1 MKIFLPLAVVVFA
14 LSTEL
19 AKADSQTERI
29 RKAAKEKSAAL
40 AAGNY
45 GRVVDS
51 TYPKLVE
58 MIGGRDK
65 MIETLRHG
73 AEEMKAH
80 GSAIID
86 TDIREPEKVVTAGD
100 KQFAIV
106 PTRVTVKQPLADPH
120 GGLPPFQPIGHAK
133 GFLIAISADSGN
145 TWTFIDFTLRS
156 FSDHQLMVGPS
167 GQGYLGCK
175 HDLGNGRE
183 VDDITKK
190 KLSQVLPDFPPKLLP
205 RSPSLD
211 ELVVYEGF
219 EIAP

>member
-1 MKIFLPLAVVVFA
+1 MKTFLPLAVALFA

-19 AKADSQTERI
+19 VNADSQTERI
-29 RKAAKEKSAAL
+29 RKAAQEKSAAL

-65 MIETLRHG
+65 IIETLRHG

-86 TDIREPEKVVTAGD
+86 ADIREPEKVVTAGD

-106 PTRVTVKQPLADPH
+106 PARVSVKQVPLGAP
-120 GGLPPFQPIGHAK
+120 QMQSIGHAK
-133 GFLIAISADSGN
+133 GFLIAISADDGN
-145 TWTFIDFTLRS
+145 MWTFIDFTLRR
-156 FSDHQLMVGPS
+156 FSDYQLMGGQS

-175 HDLGNGRE
+175 HDLGNGSSE
-183 VDDITKK
+183 WVDDITKK

-205 RSPSLD
+205 RD
-211 ELVVYEGF
+211 EYVVYDPLF
-219 EIAP
+219 